1 MEFVLL
7 SQTCKTLY
15 DKDYLDNM
23 KNLEEKK
30 RHPMIKFKDLAEYFN
45 KVTAFQLNIK
55 NKVQELIDDQP
66 IFEEMITH
74 IEWLNDDIHF
84 IKLLREFLKNEL
96 LKMTNNTE
104 SKWCGETA
112 IIAINSVKG
121 ALKGLQLSSRIL
133 KTNVRDMII
142 CVIFAIFSTNDKYQP
157 IFDKISYMECY
168 ICKKLRSN
176 VLSMGELICE
186 TCIKTAHP

>member
-112 IIAINSVKG
+112 IIAINGVKG
-121 ALKGLQLSSRIL
+121 ALKGLQLSSNIL

-157 IFDKISYMECY
+157 IFDKISYMECH
-168 ICKKLRSN
+168 ICKKLKSN
-176 VLSMGELICE
+176 VIHMDKLICE
-186 TCIKTAHP
+186 TCLKPHP

>member
-23 KNLEEKK
+23 KNLEELK
-30 RHPMIKFKDLAEYFN
+30 RHPMIKFENLHEYFN
-45 KVTAFQLNIK
+45 KVTSFQLNIK
-55 NKVQELIDDQP
+55 NKVQELVDDLV
-66 IFEEMITH
+66 IFEEMIIN
-74 IEWLNDDIHF
+74 IEWLNDNIPF
-84 IKLLREFLKNEL
+84 INILRKFLKNEL

-112 IIAINSVKG
+112 VIAINGVKG
-121 ALKGLQLSSRIL
+121 ALKGLQLSSRIS

-157 IFDKISYMECY
+157 IFDKISYMECH

-176 VLSMGELICE
+176 VIHMDKLICE
-186 TCIKTAHP
+186 TCLKTPHP

>member
-23 KNLEEKK
+23 KNLQELK
-30 RHPMIKFKDLAEYFN
+30 RHPMIKFQNLHEYFN
-45 KVTAFQLNIK
+45 KVTSFQLNIK
-55 NKVQELIDDQP
+55 NKVQVLVDDQA
-66 IFEEMITH
+66 IFEEMIIN
-74 IEWLNDDIHF
+74 IEWLNDDIPF
-84 IKLLREFLKNEL
+84 INILRKFLKNEL

-112 IIAINSVKG
+112 VIAINGVKG
-121 ALKGLQLSSRIL
+121 ALKGLQLSSRIS

-157 IFDKISYMECY
+157 IFDKISYMECH

-176 VLSMGELICE
+176 VIHMDKLICE
-186 TCIKTAHP
+186 TCLNPHP

>member
-23 KNLEEKK
+23 KNLEELK
-30 RHPMIKFKDLAEYFN
+30 RHPMIKFQNLNEYFN
-45 KVTAFQLNIK
+45 KVTSFQLNIK
-55 NKVQELIDDQP
+55 NKVQVLVDDLA
-66 IFEEMITH
+66 IFEEMIIH
-74 IEWLNDDIHF
+74 IEWLNDDIPF
-84 IKLLREFLKNEL
+84 INILRKFLKNEL

-112 IIAINSVKG
+112 VIAINGVKG
-121 ALKGLQLSSRIL
+121 ALKGLQLSSRIS

-157 IFDKISYMECY
+157 IFDKISYMECH

-176 VLSMGELICE
+176 VIHMDKLICE
-186 TCIKTAHP
+186 TCLKTGY

>member
-23 KNLEEKK
+23 KNLEELK
-30 RHPMIKFKDLAEYFN
+30 RHPMIKFQNLHEYFN
-45 KVTAFQLNIK
+45 KVTSFQLNIK
-55 NKVQELIDDQP
+55 NKVQVLVDDQA
-66 IFEEMITH
+66 IFEEMIIN
-74 IEWLNDDIHF
+74 IEWLNDDIPF
-84 IKLLREFLKNEL
+84 INILRKFLKNEL

-112 IIAINSVKG
+112 VIAINGVKG

-157 IFDKISYMECY
+157 IFDKISYMECH

-176 VLSMGELICE
+176 VIHMDKLICE
-186 TCIKTAHP
+186 TCLNPHP

>member
-1 MEFVLL
+1 MVFVLL

-23 KNLEEKK
+23 KNLEELK
-30 RHPMIKFKDLAEYFN
+30 RHPMIKFQNLHEYFN
-45 KVTAFQLNIK
+45 KVTSFQLNIK
-55 NKVQELIDDQP
+55 NKVQVLVDDLA
-66 IFEEMITH
+66 IFEEMIIH
-74 IEWLNDDIHF
+74 IEWLNDDIPF
-84 IKLLREFLKNEL
+84 INILRKFLKNEL

-112 IIAINSVKG
+112 VIAINGVKG
-121 ALKGLQLSSRIL
+121 ALKGLQLSSRIS

-157 IFDKISYMECY
+157 IFDKISYMECH

-176 VLSMGELICE
+176 VIHMDKLICE
-186 TCIKTAHP
+186 TCLKTHP

>member
-23 KNLEEKK
+23 KNLEELK
-30 RHPMIKFKDLAEYFN
+30 RHPMIKFQNLHEYFN
-45 KVTAFQLNIK
+45 KVTSFQLNIK
-55 NKVQELIDDQP
+55 NKVQVLVDDLA
-66 IFEEMITH
+66 IFEEMIIH
-74 IEWLNDDIHF
+74 IEWLNDDIPF
-84 IKLLREFLKNEL
+84 INILRKFLKNEL

-112 IIAINSVKG
+112 VIAINGVKG
-121 ALKGLQLSSRIL
+121 ALKGLQLSSRIS

-157 IFDKISYMECY
+157 IFDKISYMECH

-176 VLSMGELICE
+176 VIHMDKLICE
-186 TCIKTAHP
+186 TCIKTGY

>member
-23 KNLEEKK
+23 KKVEELK
-30 RHPMIKFKDLAEYFN
+30 RHPMIKFQNLHEYFN
-45 KVTAFQLNIK
+45 KVTSFQLNIK
-55 NKVQELIDDQP
+55 NKVQVLVDDQA
-66 IFEEMITH
+66 IFEEMIIN
-74 IEWLNDDIHF
+74 IEWLNDDIPF
-84 IKLLREFLKNEL
+84 INILRKFLKNEL

-112 IIAINSVKG
+112 VIAINGVKG
-121 ALKGLQLSSRIL
+121 ALKGLQLSSRIS

-157 IFDKISYMECY
+157 IFDKISYMECH

-176 VLSMGELICE
+176 VIHMDKLICE
-186 TCIKTAHP
+186 TCLKTHP

>member
-23 KNLEEKK
+23 KNLEELK
-30 RHPMIKFKDLAEYFN
+30 RHPMIKFQNLHEYFN
-45 KVTAFQLNIK
+45 KVTSFQLNIK
-55 NKVQELIDDQP
+55 NKVQVLVDDLA
-66 IFEEMITH
+66 IFEEMIIN
-74 IEWLNDDIHF
+74 IEWLNDDIPF
-84 IKLLREFLKNEL
+84 INILRKFLKNEL

-112 IIAINSVKG
+112 VIAINGVKG
-121 ALKGLQLSSRIL
+121 ALKGLQLSSRIS

-157 IFDKISYMECY
+157 IFDKISYMECH

-176 VLSMGELICE
+176 VIHMDKLICE
-186 TCIKTAHP
+186 TCLKTHP

>member
-23 KNLEEKK
+23 KNLQELK
-30 RHPMIKFKDLAEYFN
+30 RHPMIKFQNLHEYFN
-45 KVTAFQLNIK
+45 KVTSFQLNIK
-55 NKVQELIDDQP
+55 NKVQVLVDDLA
-66 IFEEMITH
+66 IFEEMIIH
-74 IEWLNDDIHF
+74 IEWLNDDIPF
-84 IKLLREFLKNEL
+84 INILRKFLKNEL

-112 IIAINSVKG
+112 VIAINGVKG
-121 ALKGLQLSSRIL
+121 ALKGLQLSSRIS

-157 IFDKISYMECY
+157 IFDKISYMECH

-176 VLSMGELICE
+176 VIHMDKLICE
-186 TCIKTAHP
+186 TCLKTHP